1 MKLIDCKPIRAEIL
15 EDAKAG
21 VEKIVADYGKKPKL
35 VIVSVDGDD
44 ASKVY
49 VRNKLKTADEVGIEC
64 EHINLPNDVSYSE
77 LEKALIE
84 HAIDSNTTALMLQL
98 PLPNH
103 LTKYQQKLLDLV
115 PYFKDVDGLSTA
127 SVGRLWSDQPCLVP
141 CTAAGIMR
149 ILPEDLSGYKVC
161 IINRSALI
169 GKPLAKLVLSRNG
182 TPVICHS
189 KTHSILGE
197 ANHSDILVTAMGKPK
212 YIEYDEWLDDLMII
226 DAAICRDE
234 EGKLCGDIDIE
245 TFKESNCSITPVPGS
260 VGLLTT
266 SQLMLNVVQAF
277 YLQHNYEQLTL
288 F

>member
-1 MKLIDCKPIRAEIL
+1 MNLIDCKPIRASIL
-15 EDAKAG
+15 EEAKTG
-21 VEKIVADYGKKPKL
+21 VEKIVANYGKIPKL

-44 ASKVY
+44 ASRVY
-49 VRNKLKTADEVGIEC
+49 VRNKFKTAEEVGIAC
-64 EHINLPNDVSYSE
+64 VHIVCPEDVGYSE
-77 LEKALIE
+77 LEKVLIE

-98 PLPNH
+98 PLPDH
-103 LTKYQQKLLDLV
+103 LKKHQQQLLDLV
-115 PYFKDVDGLSTA
+115 PYFKDVDGLSTT

-149 ILPEDLSGYKVC
+149 ILPEDLSGHKVC

-212 YIEYDEWLDDLMII
+212 YIEYDEWLDDLMIV

-234 EGKLCGDIDIE
+234 NGKLCGDINTK
-245 TFKESNCSITPVPGS
+245 TFEGSNCSITPVPGG
-260 VGLLTT
+260 VGILTT
-266 SQLMLNVVQAF
+266 AQLMLNVVKAF
-277 YLQHNYEQLTL
+277 YLQHNYEQSTL

>member
-1 MKLIDCKPIRAEIL
+1 MNLIDCKPIRAAIL
-15 EDAKAG
+15 EEAKAG
-21 VEKIVADYGKKPKL
+21 VEKIVADYGKRPKL

-64 EHINLPNDVSYSE
+64 EHINLLNDVSYSE
-77 LEKALIE
+77 LEKVLIE
-84 HAIDSNTTALMLQL
+84 HAIDPQTTALMLQL
-98 PLPNH
+98 PLPDH
-103 LTKYQQKLLDLV
+103 LKKYQQKLLDLV

-189 KTHSILGE
+189 KTHSIFGE

-212 YIEYDEWLDDLMII
+212 YIKYDEWLDDLMIV

-234 EGKLCGDIDIE
+234 NGKLCGDIDIN
-245 TFKESNCSITPVPGS
+245 TFEGSNCNITPVPGS
-260 VGLLTT
+260 VGILTT
-266 SQLMLNVVQAF
+266 SQLMLNVVKAF
-277 YLQHNYEQLTL
+277 YLQHHYEQSTL